1 MKTIFTIIAVAMF
14 SNLYSQDSTD
24 LARVKKVNGIE
35 TYVMCEPLR
44 EYDVIVDVGTGAKA
58 ESIVTG
64 GLVNKS
70 ISGRMSQ
77 FVNRV
82 KSKNDTIDAVIYSS
96 GKRIVGV
103 RFKDAGTPTT
113 KGIARVSKMKGYP
126 VFVMCEPLK
135 NYEVLKSKG
144 GGIKW
149 KSALTAGLANNS
161 IDEDVAKIVNKLDDV
176 KGLQAFYF
184 DGSKE
189 GDAIGFK

>member
-1 MKTIFTIIAVAMF
+1 MKQLTTFIALLICNNVF
-14 SNLYSQDSTD
+14 SQEYD
-24 LARVKKVNGIE
+24 LARVKKVNGVE
-35 TYVMCEPLR
+35 VYVMCEPLR
-44 EYDVIVDVGTGAKA
+44 EYEVLVDVGTGAKA
-58 ESIVTG
+58 ESIITG

-70 ISGRMSQ
+70 ISGRISQ

-82 KSKNDTIDAVIYSS
+82 KKENENIDAVVYSS

-103 RFKDAGTPTT
+103 KFKDSAVVDT
-113 KGIARVSKMKGYP
+113 KGIGRASKMKGMC
-126 VFVMCEPLK
+126 VFVMCEPLE

-161 IDEDVAKIVNKLDDV
+161 IEEDVEKIVNKLDGV
-176 KGLQAFYF
+176 KGVEAFLF

-189 GDAIGFK
+189 GTAISFKK